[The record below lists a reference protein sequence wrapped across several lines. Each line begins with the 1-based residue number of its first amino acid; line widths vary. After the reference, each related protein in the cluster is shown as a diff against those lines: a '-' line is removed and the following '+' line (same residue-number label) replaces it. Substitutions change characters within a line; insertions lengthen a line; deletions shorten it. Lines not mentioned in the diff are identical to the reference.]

1 MLVANNEHSVVGRA
15 DLTDTANN
23 AAKGAL
29 PDTPPIL
36 DVRGL
41 SISFRGRDGITHV
54 TRDISF
60 TVAPGE
66 RVGVVGE
73 SGCGKSVTGLSL
85 LRLLPE
91 QTAII
96 EGEIRFD
103 GRDLMSMRPRDI
115 RAIRGRDISMIF
127 QEPMTALDPVFTVGQ
142 QLIETLRTHY
152 PVSPAEARER
162 SIQALKDV
170 GIPSPEQRVDEYPH
184 QFSGG
189 MRQRVMIAMALI
201 CKPKLIIADEPTTA
215 LDVTVQAQI
224 IDLLKE
230 LSENTGAA
238 LLFITHDLGVVAETC
253 SRMITM
259 YAGEVVESAPVDDV
273 LRRPGHPYT
282 SGLLQSL
289 PRLSDRGGRLPFIP
303 GRVPSPNAMPE
314 GCRFQQRCPHAG
326 EGCERYQSMVEIA
339 ENRNARCHRATKLKL
354 QGAV

>member
-1 MLVANNEHSVVGRA
+1 MLVAKSEQAIETSRSMAASKDSVSAVKA
-15 DLTDTANN
+15 
-23 AAKGAL
+23 
-29 PDTPPIL
+29 PIL

-54 TRDISF
+54 TRDVSF
-60 TVAPGE
+60 SVAPGE

-91 QTAII
+91 RTAII
-96 EGEIRFD
+96 D
-103 GRDLMSMRPRDI
+103 GQILFNGKDLMSMKAGDI
-115 RAIRGRDISMIF
+115 RAVRGRDISMIF

-142 QLIETLRTHY
+142 QLIETLRTHFPI
-152 PVSPAEARER
+152 PVKEARER
-162 SIQALKDV
+162 AIAALKEV

-230 LSENTGAA
+230 LSDNTGAA

-259 YAGEVVESAPVDDV
+259 YAGEVVESAPVDDA
-273 LRRPGHPYT
+273 LRCPGHPYT
-282 SGLLQSL
+282 SGLLRSL

-303 GRVPSPNAMPE
+303 GRVPSPNAMPD
-314 GCRFQQRCPHAG
+314 GCRFQARCPYAG
-326 EGCERYQSMVEIA
+326 EGCDRQQPMVEI
-339 ENRNARCHRATKLKL
+339 NDQRSARCHRSAELEL
-354 QGAV
+354 EGAVS

>member
-1 MLVANNEHSVVGRA
+1 MLVAKSEQSIG
-15 DLTDTANN
+15 
-23 AAKGAL
+23 AAAL
-29 PDTPPIL
+29 GGGNPAASPDPSHAAPIL

-54 TRDISF
+54 TRDVSF
-60 TVAPGE
+60 QVAPGE

-91 QTAII
+91 RTAII
-96 EGEIRFD
+96 NGEIRFD
-103 GRDLMSMRPRDI
+103 GCDLMSMKPKEI
-115 RAIRGRDISMIF
+115 RKIRGRDISMIF

-152 PVSPAEARER
+152 PMPFAEARDR
-162 SIQALKDV
+162 SVQALRDV
-170 GIPSPEQRVDEYPH
+170 GIPSPEQRIDEYPH

-230 LSENTGAA
+230 LSENTGTA

-259 YAGEVVESAPVDDV
+259 YAGEVVESSPVDDV

-282 SGLLQSL
+282 SGLLRSL

-303 GRVPSPNAMPE
+303 GRVPSPHAMPE
-314 GCRFQQRCPHAG
+314 GCRYQERCAHAG
-326 EGCERYQSMVEIA
+326 AGCDRYQQMVEIS
-339 ENRNARCHRATKLKL
+339 EGRHARCHKAADLEL
-354 QGAV
+354 EGAVT

>member
-1 MLVANNEHSVVGRA
+1 MLVQEPVETTGRNSAPAGDVNRSVNG
-15 DLTDTANN
+15 
-23 AAKGAL
+23 KQS
-29 PDTPPIL
+29 DTPVL

-54 TRDISF
+54 TRDVSF
-60 TVAPGE
+60 TVNPGE

-91 QTAII
+91 RTAII
-96 EGEIRFD
+96 DGEILFE
-103 GRDLMSMRPRDI
+103 GRNLMAMSPREMR
-115 RAIRGRDISMIF
+115 ALRGREISMIF

-142 QLIETLRTHY
+142 QLVETLHAHY
-152 PVSPAEARER
+152 SISTAEARQRAIE
-162 SIQALKDV
+162 ALTEV
-170 GIPSPEQRVDEYPH
+170 GIPAPERRMDEYPH

-224 IDLLKE
+224 IDLLVE
-230 LSENTGAA
+230 LSNNTGAA

-282 SGLLQSL
+282 SGLLRSL

-303 GRVPSPNAMPE
+303 GRVPSPNAMPN
-314 GCRFQQRCPHAG
+314 GCRFQQRCSHAG
-326 EGCERYQSMVEIA
+326 DGCAEYQPMITINEDRY
-339 ENRNARCHRATKLKL
+339 ARCHRTLALEL
-354 QGAV
+354 GGAV

>member
-1 MLVANNEHSVVGRA
+1 MLVEEQVQTAGRDSAPAENESQS
-15 DLTDTANN
+15 
-23 AAKGAL
+23 AKQDVA
-29 PDTPPIL
+29 PVL

-60 TVAPGE
+60 SVNPGE
-66 RVGVVGE
+66 RVGMVGE

-91 QTAII
+91 RTAII
-96 EGEIRFD
+96 DGEILFE
-103 GRDLMSMRPRDI
+103 GRNLMAMTPREI
-115 RAIRGRDISMIF
+115 RTLRGRDISMIF

-142 QLIETLRTHY
+142 QLTETLRAHY
-152 PVSPAEARER
+152 SISAAEARER

-170 GIPSPEQRVDEYPH
+170 GIPSPESRIDEYPH

-224 IDLLKE
+224 IDLLVE
-230 LSENTGAA
+230 LSDSTGAA

-282 SGLLQSL
+282 SGLLRSL

-303 GRVPSPNAMPE
+303 GRVPSPNAMPK
-314 GCRFQQRCPHAG
+314 GCRFQQRCPYSG
-326 EGCERYQSMVEIA
+326 EGCAEYQPMVA
-339 ENRNARCHRATKLKL
+339 AGADRHARCHKARALEL
-354 QGAV
+354 EGAV

>member
-1 MLVANNEHSVVGRA
+1 MLVAKSKQSVGDIVYSDSSSCVSPA
-15 DLTDTANN
+15 PSSVTT
-23 AAKGAL
+23 
-29 PDTPPIL
+29 PIL

-54 TRDISF
+54 TRDVSF

-66 RVGVVGE
+66 RVGMVGE

-91 QTAII
+91 RTAII
-96 EGEIRFD
+96 EGDIRFD
-103 GRDLMSMRPRDI
+103 GRDMMSLKPKEMRK
-115 RAIRGRDISMIF
+115 IRGRDISMIF

-142 QLIETLRTHY
+142 QLVETLRAHY
-152 PVSPAEARER
+152 SAPFAEARER

-224 IDLLKE
+224 IDLLKD
-230 LSENTGAA
+230 LSEKTGTA

-259 YAGEVVESAPVDDV
+259 YAGEVVESSPVDDA
-273 LRRPGHPYT
+273 LRRPRHPYT
-282 SGLLQSL
+282 SGLLRSL

-303 GRVPSPNAMPE
+303 GRVPSPSAMPE
-314 GCRFQQRCPHAG
+314 GCRFQARCPHAG
-326 EGCERYQSMVEIA
+326 EGCDVYQPMAAITEGRY
-339 ENRNARCHRATKLKL
+339 ARCHKAIELKL
-354 QGAV
+354 EGAV

>member
-1 MLVANNEHSVVGRA
+1 MLVVKNEQATEAPGAAAAS
-15 DLTDTANN
+15 TDSSPGKVT
-23 AAKGAL
+23 
-29 PDTPPIL
+29 PIL

-41 SISFRGRDGITHV
+41 SISFRGRDGVTHV
-54 TRDISF
+54 TRDVSF
-60 TVAPGE
+60 SVAPGE

-91 QTAII
+91 RTAII
-96 EGEIRFD
+96 EGQILFN
-103 GRDLMSMRPRDI
+103 GQDLMAMKPRDI

-142 QLIETLRTHY
+142 QLVETLRTHF
-152 PVSPAEARER
+152 PIPAKEARER
-162 SIQALKDV
+162 AIQALKDV

-230 LSENTGAA
+230 LSDNTGAA

-259 YAGEVVESAPVDDV
+259 YAGEVVESAPVDDA

-282 SGLLQSL
+282 SGLLRSL

-303 GRVPSPNAMPE
+303 GRVPSPSAMPN
-314 GCRFQQRCPHAG
+314 GCRFQARCPHSA
-326 EGCERYQSMVEIA
+326 EGCERQQGMVEISGL
-339 ENRNARCHRATKLKL
+339 RSARCHRATELEL
-354 QGAV
+354 EGAVS

>member
-1 MLVANNEHSVVGRA
+1 MLVASNEQASGFDARPAGSPAEAGQSTNASV
-15 DLTDTANN
+15 T
-23 AAKGAL
+23 
-29 PDTPPIL
+29 PIL

-54 TRDISF
+54 TRDVSF

-91 QTAII
+91 RTAII
-96 EGEIRFD
+96 DGEIRFD
-103 GRDLMSMRPRDI
+103 GRDLMSMRPKEV

-142 QLIETLRTHY
+142 QLVETLRTHY
-152 PVSPAEARER
+152 PVPPAEARER
-162 SIQALKDV
+162 AIQALKDV
-170 GIPSPEQRVDEYPH
+170 GIPSPETRVDEYPH

-224 IDLLKE
+224 IDLLTE

-259 YAGEVVESAPVDDV
+259 YAGEVVETSPVDDV

-282 SGLLQSL
+282 SGLLRSL

-314 GCRFQQRCPHAG
+314 GCRFQARCPHAS
-326 EGCERYQSMVEIA
+326 EGCERYQTMTEID
-339 ENRNARCHRATKLKL
+339 RQRHARCHKATQLKL
-354 QGAV
+354 EGAV

>member
-1 MLVANNEHSVVGRA
+1 MLVAKSEQGGDAATLAGNTTSVPPETS
-15 DLTDTANN
+15 LET
-23 AAKGAL
+23 
-29 PDTPPIL
+29 TPVL

-54 TRDISF
+54 TRDVSF
-60 TVAPGE
+60 SVAPGE

-85 LRLLPE
+85 MGLLPE
-91 QTAII
+91 RTAII
-96 EGEIRFD
+96 DGGIHFD
-103 GRDLMSMRPRDI
+103 GRDLRKMRPREI

-142 QLIETLRTHY
+142 QLMETLRTHY
-152 PVSPAEARER
+152 PMPAAEARER
-162 SIQALKDV
+162 AIEALKEV
-170 GIPSPEQRVDEYPH
+170 GIPSPERRLEEYPH

-224 IDLLKE
+224 IDLLKD
-230 LSENTGAA
+230 LSERTGAA
-238 LLFITHDLGVVAETC
+238 LLFITHDLGVIAETC

-289 PRLSDRGGRLPFIP
+289 PRLGHRGGRLPFIP
-303 GRVPSPNAMPE
+303 GRVPSPGAMPE
-314 GCRFQQRCPHAG
+314 GCRFQQRCPHASA
-326 EGCERYQSMVEIA
+326 GCDHYQPMVSIA
-339 ENRNARCHRATKLKL
+339 PGRHARCRRALDL
-354 QGAV
+354 ELEGAVE

>member
-1 MLVANNEHSVVGRA
+1 MLVASNNTAVGNSTRLA
-15 DLTDTANN
+15 ERSTGDAQPVPGEVT
-23 AAKGAL
+23 
-29 PDTPPIL
+29 PIL
-36 DVRGL
+36 DVRNL
-41 SISFRGRDGITHV
+41 SISFRGRDGVTHV
-54 TRDISF
+54 THNVSF

-91 QTAII
+91 RTAII
-96 EGEIRFD
+96 DGEIRFD
-103 GRDLMSMRPRDI
+103 GRDLMSMRPKEI

-142 QLIETLRTHY
+142 QLIETLRAHY
-152 PVSPAEARER
+152 PVSQAEAREQAV
-162 SIQALKDV
+162 QALKDV
-170 GIPSPEQRVDEYPH
+170 GIPSPETRVDEYPH

-224 IDLLKE
+224 IDLLTE
-230 LSENTGAA
+230 LSENTGTA

-259 YAGEVVESAPVDDV
+259 YAGEVVESSPVDDA

-282 SGLLQSL
+282 SGLLRSL
-289 PRLSDRGGRLPFIP
+289 PRLSDRGSRLPFIP
-303 GRVPSPNAMPE
+303 GRVPSPHALPE
-314 GCRFQQRCPHAG
+314 GCSFQDRCPHSG
-326 EGCERYQSMVEIA
+326 DGCERYQAVVEIDPT
-339 ENRNARCHRATKLKL
+339 RHARCHKAKELNL
-354 QGAV
+354 EGAV

>member
-1 MLVANNEHSVVGRA
+1 MSVTSPIA
-15 DLTDTANN
+15 DSAEYRPGAGTEAPLAS
-23 AAKGAL
+23 AA
-29 PDTPPIL
+29 DVTPIL

-54 TRDISF
+54 TRDVSF

-91 QTAII
+91 RTAII
-96 EGEIRFD
+96 KGEIRFN
-103 GRDLMSMRPRDI
+103 GRDLMSMRPREV
-115 RAIRGRDISMIF
+115 RALRGRDISMIF

-152 PVSPAEARER
+152 PTPRSEARQR
-162 SIQALKDV
+162 AIQALTDV
-170 GIPSPEQRVDEYPH
+170 GIPSPETRVDEYPH

-230 LSENTGAA
+230 LSENTGTA

-259 YAGEVVESAPVDDV
+259 YAGEVVESSPVDDV
-273 LRRPGHPYT
+273 LRQPRHPYT
-282 SGLLQSL
+282 SGLLRSL

-303 GRVPSPNAMPE
+303 GRVPSPSAMPD
-314 GCRFQQRCPHAG
+314 GCRFQARCPYSG
-326 EGCERYQSMVEIA
+326 DGCERHQAMVDINQA
-339 ENRNARCHRATKLKL
+339 RHARCHKATELKL
-354 QGAV
+354 EGAV

>member
-1 MLVANNEHSVVGRA
+1 MLVAKNKPSTRDVVLGDSQSCASAESFA
-15 DLTDTANN
+15 DT
-23 AAKGAL
+23 
-29 PDTPPIL
+29 TPVL

-54 TRDISF
+54 TRDVSF
-60 TVAPGE
+60 MVAPGE
-66 RVGVVGE
+66 RVGMVGE

-91 QTAII
+91 RTAII
-96 EGEIRFD
+96 EGSIRFD
-103 GRDLMSMRPRDI
+103 GQDLMSMKPREI

-142 QLIETLRTHY
+142 QLVETLQAHY
-152 PVSPAEARER
+152 PVPTSEARDR
-162 SIQALKDV
+162 AIQALKDV
-170 GIPSPEQRVDEYPH
+170 GIPSPEQRIDEYPH

-253 SRMITM
+253 SRMLTM
-259 YAGEVVESAPVDDV
+259 YAGEVVESSPVNDA
-273 LRRPGHPYT
+273 LRHPRHPYT
-282 SGLLQSL
+282 SGLLRSL

-303 GRVPSPNAMPE
+303 GRVPSPNAMPD
-314 GCRFQQRCPHAG
+314 GCRFQERCPHAG
-326 EGCERYQSMVEIA
+326 EGCDRYQPMVAITEG
-339 ENRNARCHRATKLKL
+339 RHARCHKATDLKL
-354 QGAV
+354 EGAV